1 MSDLLR
7 QGCAWLATMFKSHAA
22 HTVTYVRG
30 EQTVDVLATVGSTT
44 FDVEKSFGVQSFEA
58 RDYLVTPADLVLG
71 GVTITPAKGD
81 QVKETI
87 GGTIV
92 VYEVMAPGTEAV
104 WGYCDAGRAMLRVHT
119 KQVGVE

>member
-1 MSDLLR
+1 MFDLLR
-7 QGCAWLATMFKSHAA
+7 QGSAWLATMFKSYAA

-44 FDVEKSFGVQSFEA
+44 FDVEKSFGVESYEA
-58 RDYLVTPADLVLG
+58 RDFLLTPADLVLG
-71 GVTITPAKGD
+71 EITITPAKGD

-87 GGTIV
+87 DGVVV
-92 VYEVMAPGTEAV
+92 VYEVMAPGNESV